1 MKSKFGAASKKK
13 GGKKN
18 DLSLLEDAL
27 VGNAEKKV
35 RQHQQEGALADEI
48 CRQRCAIYSID
59 FLPFCYQKM
68 RGNVEIF
75 QFEIRLKR
83 RSS

>member
-35 RQHQQEGALADEI
+35 RDDQKELIADI
-48 CRQRCAIYSID
+48 ISYVSTIIHS
-59 FLPFCYQKM
+59 
-68 RGNVEIF
+68 NVCLNYNL
-75 QFEIRLKR
+75 IRLKR
-83 RSS
+83 RRSWRR